1 MRSAAVDLRTAIA
14 SFLVEMPE
22 QDVGGPKLNRNLSTL
37 FGFVLG
43 LVYCTL
49 EVADA
54 LTQSTANIP
63 EFAWPE
69 DDQND

>member
-1 MRSAAVDLRTAIA
+1 
-14 SFLVEMPE
+14 MPE

-54 LTQSTANIP
+54 LTQSTAHIP
-63 EFAWPE
+63 SLLGPKMTKMT
-69 DDQND
+69 NNRSSK